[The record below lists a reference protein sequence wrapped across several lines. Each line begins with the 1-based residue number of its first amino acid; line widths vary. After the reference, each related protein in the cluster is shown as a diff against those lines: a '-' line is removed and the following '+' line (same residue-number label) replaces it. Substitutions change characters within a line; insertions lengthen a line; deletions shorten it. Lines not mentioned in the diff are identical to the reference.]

1 MPRGALQS
9 RSALWRRGVAWR
21 GVAHLSR
28 CGPWQPLS
36 RVGRRRGESGGSTSS
51 FPVDRSLLGSSNSL
65 TGTPVSR
72 PKPSFPVGH
81 FSRIGCAHGRG
92 SPRAPDP
99 STQCARSAACFHHA
113 VPLRPRCSAV
123 CHISMLARPRRG
135 RCALHLMQ
143 CVLQR
148 TMLHAA
154 RSVAGG
160 AAAMRIGCAIAE
172 RRDAGCDVGGG

>member
-1 MPRGALQS
+1 MPRSALQS

-21 GVAHLSR
+21 TCRAVTHGSR
-28 CGPWQPLS
+28 CRAWADGEA
-36 RVGRRRGESGGSTSS
+36 RAAARRRPSPWTGRCLARRTRLRAHRS
-51 FPVDRSLLGSSNSL
+51 VDL
-65 TGTPVSR
+65 P
-72 PKPSFPVGH
+72 PSAVGH

-160 AAAMRIGCAIAE
+160 AAAMRIGRAIAE